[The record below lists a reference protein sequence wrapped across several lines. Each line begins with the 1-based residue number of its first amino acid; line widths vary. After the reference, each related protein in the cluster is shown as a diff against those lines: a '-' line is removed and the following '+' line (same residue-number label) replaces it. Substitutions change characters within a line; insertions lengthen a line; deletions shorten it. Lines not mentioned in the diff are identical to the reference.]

1 MNRKDY
7 LNISA
12 LVIIAIAIFYPL
24 FYSEYAYTDD
34 WYALWQHETGKGTHV
49 LILYGRYLTDVLT
62 NWLFSSVNARTV
74 DDLVY
79 IRLFSLCG
87 WIVCIPV
94 WYLITRKI
102 VLNENLPRPL
112 IFFSTLY
119 LICTPPFAIY
129 VGWASCFEQFIANT
143 AGLISGYIL
152 YSSIK
157 YQDDRISVSFL
168 PVVFSIAFGLVS
180 LFTYQ
185 NGFGCFLIPFLLHL
199 VTTPKS
205 FRRIFIGIGFYLFTY
220 VVYYLLF
227 KYSLKVNHIGP
238 NQRTIIGVDVFPK
251 LKFLFSKPLATSFHY
266 TYLFNEN
273 SIVGFVLYLFIF
285 GGWLTVDFV
294 RRRLLPIAA
303 RLKIVFLTFSMI
315 IFIYIP
321 SLIVKEIYSSNRTVF
336 ALNMAIFFFTAATL
350 LNILKNYKQRV
361 TIVSILSVLFV
372 INAWYNFNKQFLG
385 PVKNEYH
392 QVRNF
397 IEQTYD
403 PTIDTVYFIR
413 PAEDLF
419 VRKYGITRSWDEF
432 GMPSTFPSWLSEF
445 FVKQVILEKTQ
456 DHRKAESII
465 IKQWPGKKEFSG
477 SALPLSPKIMLVDV
491 EKILNR

>member
-1 MNRKDY
+1 MNRKEY

-34 WYALWQHETGKGTHV
+34 WYALWQHETGAGTHV
-49 LILYGRYLTDVLT
+49 LVLYGRYLTDLLT
-62 NWLFSSVNARTV
+62 TWLYSSVNAGAV
-74 DDLVY
+74 HDLVY
-79 IRLFSLCG
+79 IRLFSLFG
-87 WIVCIPV
+87 WIICIPV

-102 VLNENLPRPL
+102 VVKENLPRPL

-129 VGWASCFEQFIANT
+129 VGWASCFEEFIANS

-157 YQDDRISVSFL
+157 YQDDRVSVSFL
-168 PVVFSIAFGLVS
+168 PVAFSMAFGVIS

-185 NGFGCFLIPFLLHL
+185 NGFGCFLVPFLLHL

-227 KYSLKVNHIGP
+227 KYNLKVNHIGV
-238 NQRTIIGVDVFPK
+238 NERTSIGVDVFPK

-273 SIVGFVLYLFIF
+273 SIVGFILYVFIF
-285 GGWLTVDFV
+285 GGWLIADLL
-294 RRRLLPIAA
+294 RRRFLPIAA
-303 RLKIVFLTFSMI
+303 RLKILMLTLSMI

-321 SLIVKEIYSSNRTVF
+321 SLIVKEIYSSNRTLF
-336 ALNMAIFFFTAATL
+336 ALNMAVFFLTASTL
-350 LNILKNYKQRV
+350 LNILKNHRQQV
-361 TIVSILSVLFV
+361 AVVSILSVLFV
-372 INAWYNFNKQFLG
+372 VNAWYNFNKQFLA
-385 PVKNEYH
+385 PVKNEYR

-397 IEQTYD
+397 IEQSYD
-403 PTIDTVYFIR
+403 PTIDTVYFVR
-413 PAEDLF
+413 PAEDFF

-432 GMPSTFPSWLSEF
+432 GMPSTFPSWVPEF
-445 FVKQVILEKTQ
+445 FVRQVILEKTGE
-456 DHRKAESII
+456 HRKAENMI
-465 IKQWPGKKEFSG
+465 IKQWSDKKEMSD
-477 SALPLSPKIMLVDV
+477 SSHPSQSTMIVDV
-491 EKILNR
+491 QEIMK